1 MSSDGNIFI
10 GLIQFCDL
18 IADIGSAI
26 GGAVADR
33 FSLVVIGIE
42 EEVEFT
48 LAQIQVKSA
57 THAGS
62 GIQVGAKASVVSN
75 PLVLFQNNVQYTRG
89 STRRIVFRGW
99 IGDQFDR
106 LDGVC
111 RKLLEG
117 QIRWAAIYKQL
128 RRIVAHGQVSIQVNR

>member
-26 GGAVADR
+26 GGAGADR
-33 FSLVVIGIE
+33 FSLIVIGIE

-48 LAQIQVKSA
+48 LAQIEVKSA

-75 PLVLFQNNVQYTRG
+75 PLVLFQNNVQ
-89 STRRIVFRGW
+89 VF
-99 IGDQFDR
+99 
-106 LDGVC
+106 L
-111 RKLLEG
+111 
-117 QIRWAAIYKQL
+117 
-128 RRIVAHGQVSIQVNR
+128 